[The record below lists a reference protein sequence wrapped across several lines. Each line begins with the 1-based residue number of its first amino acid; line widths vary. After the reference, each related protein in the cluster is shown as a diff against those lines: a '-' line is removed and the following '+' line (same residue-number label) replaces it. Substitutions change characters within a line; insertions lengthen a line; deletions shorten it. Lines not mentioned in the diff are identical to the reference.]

1 MRPSQL
7 EANLSGSSA
16 NLPPDQSLDFLKILS
31 YDLKGSLV
39 SMSALFDV
47 LNSDGGYE
55 KSEGT
60 VETKLVELIDKMN
73 GLSSI
78 LEESLRMVL
87 ALDEGGRPEDALLDL
102 EHDVVEPVISECASE
117 IRDCHITIEKRAE
130 AATHNLFPVRTN
142 ATVLKMIAR
151 NLLGNAIKHAE
162 AGSTIV
168 VNVNHCGPF
177 CLLRIHNSK
186 SPVAEELC
194 PDRRMRNPHEIG
206 IELYLAKQIMQTQ
219 GGEIWY
225 EPEEKGARFILAIPV
240 DTGCRRYTSHSQGRL
255 FS

>member
-1 MRPSQL
+1 MRSSQL

-31 YDLKGSLV
+31 YDLRGSLV
-39 SMSALFDV
+39 SMSSLLDV
-47 LNSDGGYE
+47 LNGSGCYE
-55 KSEGT
+55 KSDGT
-60 VETKLVELIDKMN
+60 VETKLVELIDKMD
-73 GLSSI
+73 GLSSM

-87 ALDEGGRPEDALLDL
+87 ALEEGSQPEHALLDL

-117 IRDCHITIEKRAE
+117 IRDRHITIENRAE
-130 AATHNLFPVRTN
+130 AATHNFFPVKTN
-142 ATVLKMIAR
+142 TTVLEMIVR
-151 NLLGNAIKHAE
+151 NLLGNAIKRAE

-168 VNVNHCGPF
+168 VHVNHCGPF

-186 SPVAEELC
+186 NPVAGESR
-194 PDRRMRNPHEIG
+194 PDRREKNPQEIG
-206 IELYLAKQIMQTQ
+206 LELYLAKRIMQTQ

-225 EPEEKGARFILAIPV
+225 EPEEEGTRFVLAIPV
-240 DTGCRRYTSHSQGRL
+240 DTGRKRYTSHSQGRL